1 MAKTIDNRVKNSRMK
16 RIFLFLIVALGT
28 LSSQGQYS
36 ETQRRLFTGTLEN
49 LKKVE
54 PLVDSLLSYPG
65 NRVEWQ
71 GDSQLALNAVVV
83 TQQRPLTY
91 AIVSSLS
98 VDDVNFDI
106 LLKMYESAIHYAEV
120 PALRQKQLAEYM
132 LNDLYSIL
140 TEKFKT
146 LIERDDSKL
155 ENKESLKQTV
165 DLAHKCQTA
174 YYKYCFRYLVGFYPF
189 YLNSHFADNELA
201 NLLRYNL
208 NNPKRTEQEMSIAI
222 QCRNDEMYYIKDT
235 LHCGSLPDS
244 RLCRDLK
251 SLKRKSTIE
260 KIPLDTLIEQ
270 HNREVMNDAVSA
282 ATRVTY
288 LKTEQEDFCKRVLR
302 LLDGCPIKGVE
313 KEVEMY
319 GKKYE
324 QYGVDWMHI
333 LARLGYKDYVNRY
346 VESVDY
352 LLKRDEKME
361 DKSKRY
367 QNVLRFQNNLFRL
380 GHPEAIEKFAHLLL
394 SNDMMQGDRKQ
405 TQLSYQIFLMLRFY
419 IPELNSY
426 GRTYFVP
433 YCKKNYLG
441 KHYNDSYGTEGV
453 PIALKPIRNSKH
465 LIISCDDI
473 YKFGDELD
481 YRYYPSNFFKLMYD
495 WMEKNKGKYKVNST
509 KIYAPY

>member
-1 MAKTIDNRVKNSRMK
+1 MK

-36 ETQRRLFTGTLEN
+36 ETQRKLFTGTLEN
-49 LKKVE
+49 LEKVE
-54 PLVDSLLSYPG
+54 PLVDSLLSYPCNVVKLEG
-65 NRVEWQ
+65 ERSL
-71 GDSQLALNAVVV
+71 GLNTVIV
-83 TQQRPLTY
+83 TQKRPLTY
-91 AIVSSLS
+91 AIVMSLS
-98 VDDVNFDI
+98 SDNASYSI
-106 LLKMYESAIHYAEV
+106 LLNMYKTAGHYAEA
-120 PALRQKQLAEYM
+120 PTLRHKELATNLLYSI
-132 LNDLYSIL
+132 YSIL
-140 TEKFKT
+140 TEQYKV
-146 LIERDDSKL
+146 I
-155 ENKESLKQTV
+155 NKKRGSDESLRQIV
-165 DLAHKCQTA
+165 DLAHKCQKI
-174 YYKYCFRYLVGFYPF
+174 YYTYCFRNIVNVYPF
-189 YLNSHFADNELA
+189 DIFVPFADNELVD
-201 NLLRYNL
+201 LLRYNL
-208 NNPKRTEQEMSIAI
+208 NNPTRMEQEMSIAI
-222 QCRNDEMYYIKDT
+222 QCRNDEMYYMNDT
-235 LHCGSLPDS
+235 LRCGSLPDS

-251 SLKRKSTIE
+251 ELKRKSISE

-270 HNREVMNDAVSA
+270 HNREVMSSAVSLA
-282 ATRVTY
+282 IWVDY
-288 LKTEQEDFCKRVLR
+288 MKTEQDDYCKRVLQ
-302 LLDGCPIKGVE
+302 LLNRTPIKGLE
-313 KEVEMY
+313 YEIEMY

-346 VESVDY
+346 AESVDY

-426 GRTYFVP
+426 GRTCFVP

-495 WMEKNKGKYKVNST
+495 WMVKNKGKYKVNST
-509 KIYAPY
+509 KIYEPY

>member
-1 MAKTIDNRVKNSRMK
+1 MAKTIDNTVKNSRMK
-16 RIFLFLIVALGT
+16 RIFLFLIVALGA

-36 ETQRRLFTGTLEN
+36 ETQRKLFTGTLEN
-49 LKKVE
+49 LEKVE

-71 GDSQLALNAVVV
+71 GDSRLALNAVVV
-83 TQQRPLTY
+83 TQERPLTY

-98 VDDVNFDI
+98 VNDVNFDI
-106 LLKMYESAIHYAEV
+106 LQKMYESAIHYAEV

-132 LNDLYSIL
+132 LKDLYSIL

-165 DLAHKCQTA
+165 DLARKCQAA

-208 NNPKRTEQEMSIAI
+208 NNPKRTNQELSIAI

-270 HNREVMNDAVSA
+270 HNREVMNDAVSE
-282 ATRVTY
+282 ATRVNY
-288 LKTEQEDFCKRVLR
+288 LKIEQEDFCKRVLR

-346 VESVDY
+346 VESVDS

-361 DKSKRY
+361 DQSKRF
-367 QNVLRFQNNLFRL
+367 QKVLRLQNNLFRI
-380 GHPEAIEKFAHLLL
+380 GQPESIAKFSTLLL
-394 SNDMMQGDRKQ
+394 SDNLITGDRDM
-405 TQLSYQIFLMLRFY
+405 TQLGFQIFLMLRFY
-419 IPELNSY
+419 IPELNRY
-426 GRTYFVP
+426 GQDCFVLN
-433 YCKKNYLG
+433 CKKQYIG
-441 KHYNDSYGTEGV
+441 KIYNNTINSEGILIV
-453 PIALKPIRNSKH
+453 LKKEKIT
-465 LIISCDDI
+465 DI
-473 YKFGDELD
+473 NRVTCEGIYNNGDETD
-481 YRYYPSNFFKLMYD
+481 YKYYPNNFFKLMYD
-495 WMEKNKGKYKVNST
+495 WMEKNKGKYKLNST
-509 KIYAPY
+509 NIYEP